1 MQHTQAL
8 GWAGPLDTRTL
19 AVQLR
24 EVAKSYTDFSNK
36 SSYTVS
42 DGASAIGETSKLK
55 TKIHSQKHGG
65 EREGEGEGGRE
76 DDKGTRDRGEEMNES
91 EQKSTGVSKEENEE
105 GEIEVNAGRA
115 ADSAPVS
122 TLLEA
127 KEIITTL
134 VPQLY
139 QKLNAVCGGGV
150 GQGKDAV
157 LIRELQG
164 QPWIWVGDTFV
175 LCSRV
180 AYVSSVNATPYLHQ
194 LPQDLRVYARLL
206 GSFSIKKDFSSR
218 DYIQVL
224 REMYDASV
232 LPLSQSSTTPPVK
245 MGGTAQISDSATSA
259 NITGTGAVCVL
270 SESRIDLAVSLVTLL
285 SAEGGINPDVLTIYA
300 PDSTGRLAHSTSL
313 INDDV
318 PWLSG
323 PECGAS
329 RVGCRFIHPNISS
342 LVARKLG
349 ETCGL
354 CLLLKIRIKMEN
366 LDAYDFRQY
375 C

>member
-1 MQHTQAL
+1 MCCSQAL

-24 EVAKSYTDFSNK
+24 EVAKSYTDFAQK
-36 SSYTVS
+36 YPCTVS
-42 DGASAIGETSKLK
+42 DGASTSEEITRQHGVEQKKGE
-55 TKIHSQKHGG
+55 
-65 EREGEGEGGRE
+65 EGEGVRGEE
-76 DDKGTRDRGEEMNES
+76 ELMRDRGEAINLRDEIIDDMNIDER
-91 EQKSTGVSKEENEE
+91 ENKEGKLKLKLNEE
-105 GEIEVNAGRA
+105 RM
-115 ADSAPVS
+115 ADSTSTTVSVS

-127 KEIITTL
+127 REIITTL

-164 QPWIWVGDTFV
+164 QPWIWVGDSFV

-194 LPQDLRVYARLL
+194 LPQDLRVYSKLL

-232 LPLSQSSTTPPVK
+232 LPLTQTLSIQSSTPSSSST
-245 MGGTAQISDSATSA
+245 TT
-259 NITGTGAVCVL
+259 TGTVKKADVVTSSTLSTQSVGAEAVCVL
-270 SESRIDLAVSLVTLL
+270 SESKIDLAVSLVTLL

-349 ETCGL
+349 ETVGF
-354 CLLLKIRIKMEN
+354 I
-366 LDAYDFRQY
+366 
-375 C
+375 

>member
-1 MQHTQAL
+1 MSCSQAL

-24 EVAKSYTDFSNK
+24 EVAKSYTDFAQK
-36 SSYTVS
+36 LPCTVS
-42 DGASAIGETSKLK
+42 DGASTLEEMTRQHGVELK
-55 TKIHSQKHGG
+55 K
-65 EREGEGEGGRE
+65 
-76 DDKGTRDRGEEMNES
+76 GEEGDVEGDESSNLRKKIIDDMNEDEAENKEGKLHG
-91 EQKSTGVSKEENEE
+91 EQM
-105 GEIEVNAGRA
+105 
-115 ADSAPVS
+115 ADSTSTAVS

-127 KEIITTL
+127 REIITTL

-164 QPWIWVGDTFV
+164 QPWIWVGDSFV

-194 LPQDLRVYARLL
+194 LPQDLRVYSKLL

-224 REMYDASV
+224 REMYDASA
-232 LPLSQSSTTPPVK
+232 LPLTQTLSIQSTTPSSSTTSTSTSSHVK
-245 MGGTAQISDSATSA
+245 GTVNNADVVTSSTLSAQSVGAE
-259 NITGTGAVCVL
+259 AVCVL
-270 SESRIDLAVSLVTLL
+270 SESKIDLAVSLVTLL

-342 LVARKLG
+342 LVAKKLG
-349 ETCGL
+349 ETVGF
-354 CLLLKIRIKMEN
+354 I
-366 LDAYDFRQY
+366 
-375 C
+375 

>member
-1 MQHTQAL
+1 VRFTQTL

-24 EVAKSYTDFSNK
+24 EVAKSYTDFSK
-36 SSYTVS
+36 KFPYTVV
-42 DGASAIGETSKLK
+42 DGATNVEETAELESKIPAQKYVVGE
-55 TKIHSQKHGG
+55 
-65 EREGEGEGGRE
+65 EGEGGRKDE
-76 DDKGTRDRGEEMNES
+76 KGTNDRGEDTKKSDSRKSGVNEV
-91 EQKSTGVSKEENEE
+91 ENDEEEREVS
-105 GEIEVNAGRA
+105 AGRT
-115 ADSAPVS
+115 ADSALVS

-232 LPLSQSSTTPPVK
+232 LPLPLSSTTPPAK
-245 MGGTAQISDSATSA
+245 LGGTAQISDNVTSVHR
-259 NITGTGAVCVL
+259 TGTEAVSVL
-270 SESRIDLAVSLVTLL
+270 SESKIDLAVSLVTLL

-349 ETCGL
+349 KTCGL
-354 CLLLKIRIKMEN
+354 CLLLTTEE
-366 LDAYDFRQY
+366 
-375 C
+375 

>member
-1 MQHTQAL
+1 MCFCKAL

-24 EVAKSYTDFSNK
+24 EVAKSYTDFAK
-36 SSYTVS
+36 KFPYTVV
-42 DGASAIGETSKLK
+42 DGATAVDETAELK
-55 TKIHSQKHGG
+55 SKIHMQNYGG
-65 EREGEGEGGRE
+65 VGEGEGGGE
-76 DDKGTRDRGEEMNES
+76 GNRGEDNNKSDSRSRGVNKVES
-91 EQKSTGVSKEENEE
+91 EEEER
-105 GEIEVNAGRA
+105 EVDAGRT
-115 ADSAPVS
+115 ADNVPVF

-232 LPLSQSSTTPPVK
+232 LPLSQSSTNPPAK
-245 MGGTAQISDSATSA
+245 LGGTAQISDSVTSA
-259 NITGTGAVCVL
+259 HSTGAEAVSVL
-270 SESRIDLAVSLVTLL
+270 SESKIDLAVSLVTLL

-349 ETCGL
+349 ETCRL
-354 CLLLKIRIKMEN
+354 YLMLMAEEKMEN
-366 LDAYDFRQY
+366 RKKCDCRQY
-375 C
+375 

>member
-1 MQHTQAL
+1 L
-8 GWAGPLDTRTL
+8 
-19 AVQLR
+19 
-24 EVAKSYTDFSNK
+24 KS
-36 SSYTVS
+36 
-42 DGASAIGETSKLK
+42 
-55 TKIHSQKHGG
+55 KIPAQKYGG
-65 EREGEGEGGRE
+65 EGEGEGN
-76 DDKGTRDRGEEMNES
+76 RGEDNSKSDSRNRGVNE
-91 EQKSTGVSKEENEE
+91 EENEE
-105 GEIEVNAGRA
+105 EEREVNAGRTV
-115 ADSAPVS
+115 DSAPVS

-164 QPWIWVGDTFV
+164 QPWIWVGDNFV

-232 LPLSQSSTTPPVK
+232 LPLSQSSTTPPAK
-245 MGGTAQISDSATSA
+245 TGGTAQISDSVASA
-259 NITGTGAVCVL
+259 HSTGAEAVSVL
-270 SESRIDLAVSLVTLL
+270 SESKIDLAVSLVTLL

-349 ETCGL
+349 ETYRL
-354 CLLLKIRIKMEN
+354 CLLLTAERKIVDSI
-366 LDAYDFRQY
+366 D
-375 C
+375 

>member
-1 MQHTQAL
+1 VRFTQAL

-24 EVAKSYTDFSNK
+24 EVAKSYTDFAK
-36 SSYTVS
+36 KFPYTVV
-42 DGASAIGETSKLK
+42 DGATAVDETAELKSKIPARK
-55 TKIHSQKHGG
+55 YGGG
-65 EREGEGEGGRE
+65 EEGEGGRE
-76 DDKGTRDRGEEMNES
+76 DEKGTKDRGEDNNKSDGGNRRVNE
-91 EQKSTGVSKEENEE
+91 EENEE
-105 GEIEVNAGRA
+105 GEREVNEGWS
-115 ADSAPVS
+115 ADSAPAS

-139 QKLNAVCGGGV
+139 QKLNTVCGGGV

-232 LPLSQSSTTPPVK
+232 LPLSQTLAIQSSTTPPAK

-259 NITGTGAVCVL
+259 HSTGAEAVSVL
-270 SESRIDLAVSLVTLL
+270 SESKIDLAVSLVTLL

-349 ETCGL
+349 EAFAVNG
-354 CLLLKIRIKMEN
+354 
-366 LDAYDFRQY
+366 
-375 C
+375 